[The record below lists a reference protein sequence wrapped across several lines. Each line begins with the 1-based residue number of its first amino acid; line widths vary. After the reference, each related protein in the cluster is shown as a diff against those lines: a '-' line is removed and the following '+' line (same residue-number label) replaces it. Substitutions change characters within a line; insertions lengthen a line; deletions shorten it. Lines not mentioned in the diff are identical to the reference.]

1 MEGRINDDESIFAD
15 VTFDPGGKLHA
26 GASADRCLVSRSG
39 LCLRGCGFG
48 SVASG
53 LRGFGA
59 GGLQSWTFMQ
69 VKGLLV

>member
-1 MEGRINDDESIFAD
+1 MQVLRWIDA
-15 VTFDPGGKLHA
+15 
-26 GASADRCLVSRSG
+26 RCQDWKSRSG
-39 LCLRGCGFG
+39 LCLRSCGFG

-59 GGLQSWTFMQ
+59 GGSQSWTFMQ